1 MEKAE
6 KVLQT
11 TLKNGQDK
19 KSATSKASGTFE
31 SRRKALAEQ
40 AGNPLFLEEETVEKL
55 DKRQRRYI
63 RIRDQTLW
71 EKIDRRRF

>member
-19 KSATSKASGTFE
+19 KSATSKVSGTFE
-31 SRRKALAEQ
+31 SRRKASAEQ
-40 AGNPLFLEEETVEKL
+40 AGNPLFLGG
-55 DKRQRRYI
+55 KRLRNWI
-63 RIRDQTLW
+63 KVKEDIS
-71 EKIDRRRF
+71 E